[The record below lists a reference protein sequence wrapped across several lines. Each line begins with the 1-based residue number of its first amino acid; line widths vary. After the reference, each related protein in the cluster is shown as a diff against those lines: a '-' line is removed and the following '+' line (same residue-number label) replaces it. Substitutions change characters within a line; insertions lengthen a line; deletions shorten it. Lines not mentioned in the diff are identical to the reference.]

1 MAFKL
6 ADFESVILIL
16 AFNNTCLI
24 FTLETSLPLHL
35 IYDKYQTLILL
46 LNMTLNLNYYSVV
59 TNSCQ
64 MTSGVKE
71 TKCPVVWK
79 IHPNLCGTVNSHPA

>member
-1 MAFKL
+1 
-6 ADFESVILIL
+6 
-16 AFNNTCLI
+16 
-24 FTLETSLPLHL
+24 
-35 IYDKYQTLILL
+35 
-46 LNMTLNLNYYSVV
+46 MTLNLNYYSVV

-79 IHPNLCGTVNSHPA
+79 IHPNLCGTVNSHPAKHTIIRHWQTV